1 MSGLVDDSFRDAA
14 LGHLQRLTGDP
25 SAEFRDQQLEV
36 IHRLVE
42 ERQRVLLVQRTGWG
56 KSAVYFIA
64 TRMLR
69 DRGAGPTLLV
79 SPLLALMRN
88 QIEAATRMGVRAT
101 TINSANTDEWPDVL
115 ASLSAGEVDVLLIS
129 PERLANP
136 DFREDV
142 LPEVGRQSG
151 LLVVD
156 EVHCVSDWGHD
167 FRPNYQ
173 RIRRVLELL
182 PAGVPII
189 GCTATANDRVIHD
202 VNKQFATDASVRGPL
217 GREGLRLHVLDLPP
231 PAARLAWLS
240 ETIPRLGGT
249 GIVYTLTIADAERVA
264 EWLRSQGLDA
274 LAYHGSLDPELRI
287 AAEQRLLA
295 NDVDVVVATS
305 ALGMGFDHPAL
316 HFVIHYQAPAYPISY
331 YQQVGRAG
339 RQLVKSWGILLR
351 GTEDEDI
358 QNFFIENAFPPPEL
372 AKALVTFLEESG
384 ESFTAA
390 GLEEHFNVRRHRLT
404 HLLQTLAVESAVER
418 DGYRWRRTLT
428 PWSYDLDRAERV
440 TTLRRVEQE
449 EMRVYAATGE
459 CRMTHLLNLLDDP
472 VDAACGICDRC
483 TGESLAVEPD
493 QRLVAAAVEHLRG
506 GCSPIEQRRRWPTG
520 GRIPPERRCEE
531 GRALSR
537 WGDGGWGD
545 RVPENRTAGR
555 FDDDILDAATD
566 LILNRWCSDPLPP
579 WVTDIR
585 CDHPTGS
592 TSDPLATLKGM
603 TVVVTG
609 RLDRYSRTEAREAV
623 VDRGGRSTEDVSVVT
638 SVLVAG
644 ERPGSKL
651 AKAETYGVP
660 VIDEADFDQLLAT
673 GQLPDAAVEL
683 IKTRWRRPD
692 PFPTWVTVVPSVRY
706 PGLTADFAARLAER
720 LGLRFIHVVERAA
733 DRNPQRNM
741 QNSAMQFQNVDQAF
755 TVGSSIDEGPV
766 LLVDDVVNSRW
777 TMTVIG
783 ALLREAG
790 SGPVFPFTLADTA
803 GRSA

>member
-1 MSGLVDDSFRDAA
+1 MNGLVDDSFREAA

-25 SAEFRDQQLEV
+25 SSEFRDQQLEV

-64 TRMLR
+64 TRLLR
-69 DRGAGPTLLV
+69 DRGAGPTLLI

-88 QIEAATRMGVRAT
+88 QIEAATRMGVRAA
-101 TINSANTDEWPDVL
+101 TINNANRDEWADILV
-115 ASLSAGEVDVLLIS
+115 SLGADEVDVLLIS

-136 DFREDV
+136 DFRKDV
-142 LPEVGRQSG
+142 LPVVGRRSG

-182 PAGVPII
+182 PAGVPIL
-189 GCTATANDRVIHD
+189 GCTATANNRVIDD
-202 VNKQFATDASVRGPL
+202 VNEQLATDSTVRGPL

-240 ETIPRLGGT
+240 ETIPQLGGT

-274 LAYHGSLDPELRI
+274 LAYHGALDPELRI

-339 RQLVKSWGILLR
+339 RQLDDSWGILLR

-358 QNFFIENAFPPPEL
+358 QNFFIEDAFPPPDRAET
-372 AKALVTFLEESG
+372 LVAFLEESG
-384 ESFTAA
+384 ESYTAA
-390 GLEEHFNVRRHRLT
+390 GLEEHFNVRRRRLA
-404 HLLQTLAVESAVER
+404 HLLQTLAVEGAVEQ

-428 PWSYDLDRAERV
+428 PWSCDLDRAERV

-449 EMRVYAATGE
+449 EMRAYAATDE
-459 CRMTHLLNLLDDP
+459 CRMTHLLNRLDDP

-483 TGESLAVEPD
+483 TGESMTVEPD
-493 QRLVAAAVEHLRG
+493 QRLVAAALEHLRG
-506 GCSPIEQRRRWPTG
+506 GYFPIEPRHQWPAG
-520 GRIPPERRCEE
+520 GRIPPERRCEK

-555 FDDDILDAATD
+555 FDDDILGASTD

-579 WVTDIR
+579 WATDMR
-585 CDHPTGS
+585 RDHPTGS
-592 TSDPLATLKGM
+592 TSDPLATLEGM

-609 RLDRYSRTEAREAV
+609 RLDCYSRTEAREAV

-683 IKTRWRRPD
+683 IQTRWRRPD

-755 TVGSSIDEGPV
+755 TVGGSIDEGPV
-766 LLVDDVVNSRW
+766 LLVDDVVDSRW

-783 ALLREAG
+783 ALLQEAG
-790 SGPVFPFTLADTA
+790 SGPVVPFALADTA
-803 GRSA
+803 GRST